1 MLSKLLDS
9 VLHRNDE
16 QRRAEAYSEAIREE
30 AKIGGKLFGPVP
42 QGTTREF
49 FCLDPYTWVWHEEW
63 TDDKGTYQ
71 VRTTRYDVRPNGI
84 YKAQLLRPS
93 SLLPITL
100 RIRSTMQRPPTPF
113 CGIRMSPC
121 RPSRIFP
128 LLTTASQSRKL
139 AMAALKIVLR

>member
-63 TDDKGTYQ
+63 TDEKGAYQ

-84 YKAQLLRPS
+84 YKAQDGQPYRPLSEKEAYNLLQAVRRYNPAIDAE
-93 SLLPITL
+93 LDPI
-100 RIRSTMQRPPTPF
+100 
-113 CGIRMSPC
+113 
-121 RPSRIFP
+121 
-128 LLTTASQSRKL
+128 L
-139 AMAALKIVLR
+139 AANGVR